1 MNSPP
6 IIRIVL
12 IDDHP
17 AILLG
22 LRSIFKLQPDMEV
35 IATCARGSDLAKLT
49 AEMAPTLFLVDLRM
63 PEMSGV
69 AVVRTISRRFP
80 AARILILTSF
90 NLDEEI
96 FRALEAGAHGSM
108 LKNIDPDEMLSAI
121 RKVAAGESYISPDI
135 ALRLEERSG
144 RSALTSRELAIL
156 QRVATGCTNK
166 QTGTCLRIS
175 EFTVR
180 NHLNRIMS
188 KLHVDDRTEA
198 VMVAVRSGLISL
210 ED

>member
-1 MNSPP
+1 MNTPP
-6 IIRIVL
+6 MIRIVL

-22 LRSIFKLQPDMEV
+22 LCSIFQLQPDMEV
-35 IATCARGSDLAKLT
+35 IATYARGSDLARLT
-49 AEMAPTLFLVDLRM
+49 VEMAPSLFLVDLRM

-80 AARILILTSF
+80 AARILILTSYL
-90 NLDEEI
+90 LDEEI

-156 QRVATGCTNK
+156 QHVAMGSTNK
-166 QTGTCLRIS
+166 QTATSLHIS

-198 VMVAVRSGLISL
+198 VMVAVRSGLIQL
-210 ED
+210 EY

>member
-1 MNSPP
+1 MSNPKM
-6 IIRIVL
+6 IRIVL

-22 LRSIFKLQPDMEV
+22 LRSIFTLQPDMEV
-35 IATCARGSDLAKLT
+35 IATCARGSDLQRLT
-49 AEMAPTLFLVDLRM
+49 ADAAPDLFLVDLRM

-96 FRALEAGAHGSM
+96 YRALEAGAHGSM

-121 RKVAAGESYISPDI
+121 RKVAAGETYVSPDI
-135 ALRLEERSG
+135 AARLEERSG

-156 QRVATGCTNK
+156 QRVATGSTNK
-166 QTGTCLRIS
+166 QTGASLRIS

-198 VMVAVRSGLISL
+198 VMMAVRSGLIKL